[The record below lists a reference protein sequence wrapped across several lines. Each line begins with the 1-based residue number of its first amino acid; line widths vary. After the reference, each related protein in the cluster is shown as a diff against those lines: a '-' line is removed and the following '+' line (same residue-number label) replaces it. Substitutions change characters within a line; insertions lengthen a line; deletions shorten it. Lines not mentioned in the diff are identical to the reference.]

1 MGYLCLVSRHIYFKP
16 GKVEQWDLIVDVKDV
31 GITDVPKEVSLL
43 TNVVINFK

>member
-1 MGYLCLVSRHIYFKP
+1 MAYCMLQCRNIYLQP
-16 GKVEQWDLIVDVKDV
+16 GKVEQVYVIIDVKDI